1 MYRRI
6 LVPLDGTR
14 FGDHALP
21 YAISIAARTGAT
33 LELVHVH
40 HRAELDAGLDGMPQY
55 RFQHIEEAED
65 RFDDSTMLSEQRY
78 LEERA
83 ADIELRFGVRA
94 YGRMLQGRTDTA
106 VCDEVDT
113 IVADLVVM
121 ATHARSGLPRL
132 RHGDL
137 AHELVRN
144 LNVPTLCVRPT
155 SEDSPLEGGALRRI
169 LVPLDGS
176 DFSEQILDIVV
187 PLASAIGA
195 RIDLLHV
202 LAPRP
207 LMITGFNDLQRLI
220 PHRAE
225 AIEYLRS
232 VAERLPARVQAPE
245 LIVVESGDPASAIV
259 AAMAGAQHDSIAIAT
274 HGRSGLSRLIL
285 GSVAEQVVRA
295 TAKPVLLYRPRLAR
309 LPAGDLADAFRIYG
323 E

>member
-40 HRAELDAGLDGMPQY
+40 HRSERDAALDGMPQY
-55 RFQHIEEAED
+55 RVQHMEEAED
-65 RFDDSTMLSEQRY
+65 RFDDSALLSEQRY

-83 ADIELRFGVRA
+83 ADIELRFGVRVF
-94 YGRMLQGRTDTA
+94 GRVLHGRTDMA
-106 VCDEVDT
+106 VREEADT

-155 SEDSPLEGGALRRI
+155 TEESPLEGGTLRRI

-176 DFSEQILDIVV
+176 DFSEQILDVVV

-195 RIDLLHV
+195 RIDLMHV

-207 LMITGFNDLQRLI
+207 LMITGFDDLQRLI

-225 AIEYLRS
+225 ALEYLRG
-232 VAERLPARVQAPE
+232 VAERLPPRLTTPE
-245 LIVVESGDPASAIV
+245 LIVVESGDPAAAIV
-259 AAMAGAQHDSIAIAT
+259 AALAGASHDSLAIAT

-295 TAKPVLLYRPRLAR
+295 TGKPVLLYRPRLAR
-309 LPAGDLADAFRIYG
+309 LPAGDLAEAFRIYG